1 MHVRLHSLVLHGLSG
16 QVIDVEVDVAS
27 GFPQFLL
34 VGLADTVVQ
43 EARERVRSALKNS
56 GYKFPDGRVTVSLSP
71 SHVRKEG
78 AWFDLPIALGI
89 LLGSGQIHDAAGV
102 TERAVV
108 CGELGLDGSIRATS
122 RELAQVM
129 SLEEN
134 RPMILAK
141 GALGSLYGV
150 QRECCG
156 VESLREA
163 GDGLDAGTLRWN
175 VPSSPVVQ
183 ARPLPNLP
191 KLKGL
196 DSVERAIQVALV
208 GKHHVLLYGPPG
220 TGKSVLSQ
228 LTKYWTPDL
237 KTEQALQ
244 VGQVW
249 SAAGMNSIETLV
261 THAPPFRTPH
271 HTASTPAMV
280 GGGHP
285 LKAGEIS
292 LSHHG
297 ILFLDELP
305 EFRREVLEALRE
317 PLQEGVITINRANG
331 SATFPAQS
339 QVIATLNPCPC
350 GFWGDAERMC
360 TCSGALLEK
369 YRRKLSGP
377 LLDRFALSIR
387 VDRVEAGVVL
397 GGDTVMYTVEEV
409 ESVRQKIQM
418 AREVLASQESQVSAN
433 LLPPETQRVL
443 VQAAD
448 QFSLSPRT
456 IGATR
461 AVARSIAALDGRT
474 QVTAADMA
482 EALQYRWRGWMEG

>member
-1 MHVRLHSLVLHGLSG
+1 MHVRLHSLVLHGLEG

-56 GYKFPDGRVTVSLSP
+56 GYRFPDGRVTVSLSP

-89 LLGSGQIHDAAGV
+89 LLGSGQIHDAASV
-102 TERAVV
+102 TERAVF
-108 CGELGLDGSIRATS
+108 CAELGLDGSVRATAK
-122 RELAQVM
+122 ELAQVM
-129 SLEEN
+129 SLESGQKA
-134 RPMILAK
+134 RPAVLAR
-141 GALGSLYGV
+141 GALDSLYGV
-150 QRECCG
+150 QAECCG
-156 VESLREA
+156 VGSLREVA
-163 GDGLDAGTLRWN
+163 DGLDAGTLRWGL
-175 VPSSPVVQ
+175 PPAPPVE
-183 ARPLPNLP
+183 ARPFPQLP
-191 KLKGL
+191 KLKGMAC
-196 DSVERAIQVALV
+196 VERAMQVALV
-208 GKHHVLLYGPPG
+208 GRHHAVLYGPPG

-228 LTKYWTPDL
+228 LTCYWNPDL
-237 KTEQALQ
+237 STSSALQ

-249 SAAGMNSIETLV
+249 SAAGMNPAEILTS
-261 THAPPFRTPH
+261 HAPPFRAPH
-271 HTASTPAMV
+271 HTASAPAMV
-280 GGGHP
+280 GGGQP
-285 LKAGEIS
+285 LRAGEIS

-331 SATFPAQS
+331 SATFPAQT

-350 GFWGDAERMC
+350 GFWGDAERTC

-387 VDRVEAGVVL
+387 VDRVSAQDVL
-397 GGDTVMYTVEEV
+397 QGGGEVYTHQE
-409 ESVRQKIQM
+409 IQM
-418 AREVLASQESQVSAN
+418 VRVRVQTARQVLESQVRPDVLSS
-433 LLPPETQRVL
+433 ETQEVL

-448 QFSLSPRT
+448 TFSLSPRT
-456 IGATR
+456 ISTTC
-461 AVARSIAALDGRT
+461 AVARSIAALDGRVR
-474 QVTAADMA
+474 VTAADMA
-482 EALQYRWRGWMEG
+482 EALQYRWRGWTEG